1 MSGTNPDGS
10 HYNDPG
16 VRWISYFNGGDAI
29 HAFPRAILRNPA
41 EPRLRRATTKRDL
54 EEPAV
59 EGERLLDVTDLE
71 CDVVDADEARHGRIR
86 WRSPNSCHR

>member
-1 MSGTNPDGS
+1 MAGAVRTTRAALHEREELITDVDEGS
-10 HYNDPG
+10 
-16 VRWISYFNGGDAI
+16 A
-29 HAFPRAILRNPA
+29 A
-41 EPRLRRATTKRDL
+41 RATSQREL

-71 CDVVDADEARHGRIR
+71 CDVVDPDEARHGRIR